1 MLASILEFLTNTLL
15 PLGPSGVF
23 LASII
28 EEVIAPIPS
37 ALVMLGS
44 GFLFVNGP
52 FSFDALVR
60 LFTHVALPAALGV
73 AIGSLVV
80 YSIARYA
87 GTALLIKYGYIFG
100 VSESDITKAHEY
112 FSQSKRDDVAVFIAR
127 VIPVV
132 PAVVI
137 ALGAGLIRMP
147 VLRYLSISFAGTIIR
162 AFILGAI
169 GWQTGELYVLY
180 ADKIKA
186 WENVMWVVL
195 GVLCV
200 YGLVRLYKR
209 KHNIKKE
216 EHGNI

>member
-44 GFLFVNGP
+44 GFLFVSGP
-52 FSFDALVR
+52 VGLDTLMRLV
-60 LFTHVALPAALGV
+60 THVALPAALGV

-87 GTALLIKYGYIFG
+87 GTALLIKWGYIFG

-112 FSQSKRDDVAVFIAR
+112 FSQSKRDDVAVFVAR

-137 ALGAGLIRMP
+137 ALGAGLIQMP
-147 VLRYLSISFAGTIIR
+147 ILRYLSISFVGTVIR

-169 GWQTGELYVLY
+169 GWQSGELYVTY
-180 ADKIKA
+180 ADKLSV
-186 WENVMWVVL
+186 WENVMWALL
-195 GVLCV
+195 GILFV
-200 YGLVRLYKR
+200 YGIVRLYKR
-209 KHNIKKE
+209 KHNKE
-216 EHGNI
+216 QHGDI

>member
-44 GFLFVNGP
+44 GFLFVRGP
-52 FSFDALVR
+52 VGLDTLMRLV
-60 LFTHVALPAALGV
+60 THVALPAALGV

-87 GTALLIKYGYIFG
+87 GTALLIKWGYIFG

-112 FSQSKRDDVAVFIAR
+112 FSQSKRDDVAVFVAR

-137 ALGAGLIRMP
+137 ALGAGLIQMP
-147 VLRYLSISFAGTIIR
+147 VLRYLSISIVGTVIR

-169 GWQTGELYVLY
+169 GWQSGELYVTY
-180 ADKIKA
+180 ADKISV
-186 WENVMWVVL
+186 WENVMWALL
-195 GVLCV
+195 GILFV
-200 YGLVRLYKR
+200 YGIVRLYKR
-209 KHNIKKE
+209 KHNKE
-216 EHGNI
+216 QHGDI